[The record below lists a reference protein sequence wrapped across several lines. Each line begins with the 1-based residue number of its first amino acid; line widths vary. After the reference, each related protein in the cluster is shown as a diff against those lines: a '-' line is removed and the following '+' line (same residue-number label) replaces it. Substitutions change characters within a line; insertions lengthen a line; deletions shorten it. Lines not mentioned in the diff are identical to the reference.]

1 MYSGGKK
8 YALGLILVALFVL
21 TLAIPAQAAVTGLTA
36 TDYNPT
42 AYVKTDYTLNVQTDG
57 LSVGDCVYVDFSG
70 FTLGTDFTVDMTV
83 ERQVYGIDQVYGIN
97 ANVDENNILTIGPL
111 GYNISEDD
119 NLSFTI
125 CNVIN
130 PGLGVN
136 GSFAVSS
143 DNSSWIGLTYI
154 YMQAPQLAIDPSEGN
169 VTVNSRQQLTIAL
182 RDCQGKEAEFVN
194 PGCIEGYLYSD
205 SNGYF
210 SKDKAA
216 DTNYSYFE
224 IQPGETSCV
233 MYYRPS
239 PMAVGTHT
247 LGIRYADA
255 YNNGYYQYSLDTSQ
269 VKATVT
275 ALPAGVVNVEP
286 KGDLYFTAGV
296 PGNFDLV
303 AYDQLGN
310 PVNVEED
317 LTVTLQ
323 AIYRNY
329 NSNDNSY
336 QTSTTGCF
344 YYVNEDGTK
353 GLPIENNE
361 VTIAK
366 GNDSIGLCYC
376 DTKATNNGDYELLF
390 ETSITPAYTERTQ
403 VYVCPASTNK
413 LSLKVLDYPIYGD
426 DWDYEYGYQPQN
438 RLDIANGWNDWE
450 ISGTSGEQHNLLTD
464 MIFPVELSILDEFDN
479 PNNWNNF
486 TVNLSTYSDSV
497 DGVFYRSIESY
508 GDGLNVKP
516 ITQIDINW
524 GSKVRLYFLPNGVGT
539 ATLKASATGF
549 ADSAFEINVQQA
561 NQLGI
566 HFPLDNWY
574 WDEDTWTEVQTESN
588 YVQPEG
594 RIPFIVVYEDAY
606 GHPARAMEDITVE
619 LTGGNFYMDGYSLED
634 ASTVVIPAGC
644 HGVQVYFQAPD
655 TEGTVNIAASDVNN
669 GISGIENVS
678 IEVEQEAYF
687 CTWLERGWNTLS
699 TPVELDRKTVEQ
711 VIEDPNCIEIGF
723 IYDQDGH
730 SWLQF
735 YPKDGKWFIQEGIA
749 PAETDAEFMF
759 RPQQAIMLKMKAES
773 CAHFYVS
780 RALTT
785 PPTRELAQGWNF
797 VSAAFDPFIYFY
809 EDNYG
814 FNEEIAPAKYNYSP
828 HSMLAYE
835 ALSSIKDK
843 YSQVVSP
850 NLASQVPWVYVPQSS
865 ALAGDFTNPKF
876 MEAGRGYW
884 VYMKEPGTLAGFS
897 STPVDYSYMYGNY

>member
-1 MYSGGKK
+1 MYSRGKK

-21 TLAIPAQAAVTGLTA
+21 ILAIPAQAGVTGLTVN
-36 TDYNPT
+36 DGYNPT

-57 LSVGDCVYVDFSG
+57 LSVDDYVYAKFSG
-70 FTLGTDFTVDMTV
+70 FTLDTDFTVSMTV
-83 ERQVYGIDQVYGIN
+83 NGQVYDISKDV
-97 ANVDENNILTIGPL
+97 ENNILTMGPL

-119 NLSFTI
+119 DLSFTI
-125 CNVIN
+125 SNVIN

-143 DNSSWIGLTYI
+143 DNSSWIDLPYI
-154 YMQAPQLAIDPSEGN
+154 NMQAPQLAIDPSEGK

-182 RDCQGKEAEFVN
+182 RDCQGNEAEFVN
-194 PGCIEGYLYSD
+194 PVRFEGYLYSD

-210 SKDKAA
+210 YEDKAD
-216 DTNYSYFE
+216 DTYNNYFE
-224 IQPGETSCV
+224 IQPDETSCV
-233 MYYRPS
+233 MYYRP
-239 PMAVGTHT
+239 MAVGTHT
-247 LGIRYADA
+247 FGIEYTYA
-255 YNNGYYQYSLDTSQ
+255 NGYYYPLITS
-269 VKATVT
+269 KAFVT

-286 KGDLYFTAGV
+286 EGDLSFTAGV

-317 LTVTLQ
+317 LTVKLQ
-323 AIYRNY
+323 AIYKHHDY
-329 NSNDNSY
+329 YEGSF
-336 QTSTTGCF
+336 QTSTSGSF
-344 YYVNEDGTK
+344 YYINQDGSK
-353 GLPIENNE
+353 GALIQNGE
-361 VTIAK
+361 VIIPK
-366 GNDSIGLCYC
+366 GNASIKLCYY
-376 DTKATNNGDYELLF
+376 DTKSTTNPDYDLYF
-390 ETSITPAYTERTQ
+390 ETQITPAYTSRTE
-403 VYVCPASTNK
+403 VKVEPASINK

-426 DWDYEYGYQPQN
+426 IYDNQPQN
-438 RLDIANGWNDWE
+438 KLDIANGWNDWE
-450 ISGTSGEQHNLLTD
+450 ISGTSGEQHNLLTG
-464 MIFPVELSILDEFDN
+464 MIFPVELSVLDEFDN
-479 PNNWNNF
+479 SNNWNDF

-497 DGVFYRSIESY
+497 DGVFYRSIESD
-508 GDGLNVKP
+508 GDGLYVEP

-524 GSKVRLYFLPNGVGT
+524 DSKVRLYFLPNGVGT

-574 WDEDTWTEVQTESN
+574 WDEDTWTVIQTESN

-606 GHPARAMEDITVE
+606 GHPAQAMEDITVE

-644 HGVQVYFQAPD
+644 HGVQVYYEAPD
-655 TEGTVNIAASDVNN
+655 NEETVEIAASAIN
-669 GISGIENVS
+669 SGICEIKNVS

-699 TPVELDRKTVEQ
+699 TPVELDRKTIEQ
-711 VIEDPNCIEIGF
+711 VIEDPNCINVGY
-723 IYDQDGH
+723 IYDQDVR
-730 SWLQF
+730 SWLQL
-735 YPKDGKWFIQEGIA
+735 YPRDGKWYIQEDKA

-759 RPQQAIMLKMKAES
+759 RPQQAVMLKMKAES
-773 CAHFYVS
+773 YAHFYVS
-780 RALTT
+780 RALTA

-835 ALSSIKDK
+835 ALSSIKEK

-897 STPVDYSYMYGNY
+897 STPVDNKYMYANLY